1 MREKI
6 MADKK
11 WKLGDLEFDS
21 EQEYLDASR
30 DLKKI
35 KAIMEKRDITK
46 PAFSKPT
53 MNFRTP
59 FSA

>member
-21 EQEYLDASR
+21 EQEYLDASK

-35 KAIMEKRDITK
+35 KSIRLDLL
-46 PAFSKPT
+46 
-53 MNFRTP
+53 
-59 FSA
+59 